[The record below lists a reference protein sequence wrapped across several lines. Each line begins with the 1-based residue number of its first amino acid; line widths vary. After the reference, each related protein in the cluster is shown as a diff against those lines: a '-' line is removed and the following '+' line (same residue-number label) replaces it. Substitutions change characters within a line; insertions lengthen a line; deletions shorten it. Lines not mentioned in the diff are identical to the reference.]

1 MRRRACAV
9 VVADA
14 RLEKDYV
21 QQLEV
26 EMTTTPI
33 TQTLTLDQQAQT
45 ALAEMGVVRGALAEV
60 RLGNDAF
67 HAYLAQ
73 LIREAKVSVIDY
85 VIPEG
90 RPDPHDR
97 EILRA
102 YATALRNGVPTRTLI
117 SPEHLAMVQ
126 RTYDPDFD
134 LNTFLARMPHIR
146 VVDKVHAPFTVIDG
160 ERVLLNVKD
169 PLEPDE
175 YIISVCVWD
184 TELARLLTDKFEVL
198 WEAARSSV

>member
-1 MRRRACAV
+1 
-9 VVADA
+9 
-14 RLEKDYV
+14 
-21 QQLEV
+21 
-26 EMTTTPI
+26 MTTTPI

-45 ALAEMGVVRGALAEV
+45 ALAGMGVVRGALAEV
-60 RLGNDAF
+60 RLGNEAF

-102 YATALRNGVPTRTLI
+102 YATALRNDVPTRTLI

-184 TELARLLTDKFEVL
+184 TELARLLTGKFEAL
-198 WEAARSSV
+198 WESARSSI

>member
-1 MRRRACAV
+1 VEAV
-9 VVADA
+9 
-14 RLEKDYV
+14 
-21 QQLEV
+21 
-26 EMTTTPI
+26 MTSTPI
-33 TQTLTLDQQAQT
+33 TQTLSLDQTAQSMIT
-45 ALAEMGVVRGALAEV
+45 GMGVVRGALAEV
-60 RLGNDAF
+60 RLGNEAF

-102 YATALRNGVPTRTLI
+102 YATALRNGVSTRTLI

-146 VVDKVHAPFTVIDG
+146 VVEQVHAPFTVIDG

-169 PLEPDE
+169 PLAPDE

-184 TELARLLTDKFEVL
+184 SELARLLTDKFEVL
-198 WEAARSSV
+198 WASARSSA